1 MAKFD
6 VNTIINDNKSFI
18 PENSDMQ
25 IIRKVVS
32 ANPNIF
38 EHHDAKKFLSKLYKE
53 AIVGDIAS
61 VFRNNKYNI
70 STGTYE
76 FSLGKR
82 NIFKFAE
89 FGDELGR
96 ITYGVFANGRR
107 IAEFSNRNTA
117 SSIVTKIN
125 DIANNYSSI
134 CWL

>member
-1 MAKFD
+1 MVKFD
-6 VNTIINDNKSFI
+6 VNTIIDANKSFI

-25 IIRKVVS
+25 IIRKIVS

-38 EHHDAKKFLSKLYKE
+38 ERYDAKKILSKLYKE
-53 AIVGDIAS
+53 IVVSDIAS

-82 NIFKFAE
+82 NIFKYSE

-96 ITYGVFANGRR
+96 ITYGVFANGQR
-107 IAEFSNRNTA
+107 IAEFNNSNTA
-117 SSIVTKIN
+117 STIVTKIN
-125 DIANNYSSI
+125 DIANNYSTI